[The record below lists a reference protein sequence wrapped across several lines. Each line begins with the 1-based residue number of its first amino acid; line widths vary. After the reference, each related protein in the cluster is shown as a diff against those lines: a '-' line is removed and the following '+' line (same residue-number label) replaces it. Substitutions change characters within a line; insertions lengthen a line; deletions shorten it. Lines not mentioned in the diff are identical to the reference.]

1 MHPDLFFEIV
11 GLVFKRCDCVSIFG
25 CFLPVACND
34 SSKKAIELL
43 CATEG
48 DTDMLLKGLDG
59 GFTENICQEIGQLAS
74 SSFLWEPAMPMGTS
88 STGSR
93 ILPHRQGMFSSH
105 PGVLESAT
113 HVLAERPKGADVTY
127 WLMKS
132 EPDAYSIDDLERD
145 RREPWDGIRNY
156 QARNMIRDEMKVG
169 DRAFFYHSSCK
180 VPSVVGVMKIA
191 SAAYPDPTQFD
202 PDADH
207 FDAKSSKDEP
217 RWLLVDVAFER
228 KLNRPITLKELK
240 GHPGL
245 SDFRLNQRGNRLS
258 IFPVSEEHWNLVLG
272 LE

>member
-1 MHPDLFFEIV
+1 M
-11 GLVFKRCDCVSIFG
+11 
-25 CFLPVACND
+25 
-34 SSKKAIELL
+34 
-43 CATEG
+43 
-48 DTDMLLKGLDG
+48 
-59 GFTENICQEIGQLAS
+59 
-74 SSFLWEPAMPMGTS
+74 
-88 STGSR
+88 
-93 ILPHRQGMFSSH
+93 
-105 PGVLESAT
+105 
-113 HVLAERPKGADVTY
+113 TY

-180 VPSVVGVMKIA
+180 VPGVVGVMTIA

-202 PDADH
+202 PDAEH

-245 SDFRLNQRGNRLS
+245 NDFRLNQRGNRLS